1 MTTARDLLFVTM
13 DMPSVRPV
21 ERGDLSLALA
31 GAELIDLL
39 GLGAAAL
46 DGEHVLPGGAPYG
59 GGDALLGQAVKA
71 LPAAGEAEEGA
82 AGAGAAVSR
91 VRNGAD
97 GAGGAGGETVEDW
110 LWRRGRGLPD
120 AYLAALEA
128 DGLLSRERQRR
139 FLLLSSSRVVLA
151 ESAGRRRAAHRW
163 AADEPTL
170 LALAAAIGISGPP
183 PVPEPPPGPPAAV
196 VTALHH
202 ALAELA
208 QERTRRSRRLDDAT
222 QVYVRR
228 GY

>member
-1 MTTARDLLFVTM
+1 MTTARDLLFVAM

-46 DGEHVLPGGAPYG
+46 DGEHVLPGGVPYG
-59 GGDALLGQAVKA
+59 GDDPLLGQAAKA
-71 LPAAGEAEEGA
+71 LRGAGGGSDSPDAQAAGA
-82 AGAGAAVSR
+82 AGAA
-91 VRNGAD
+91 
-97 GAGGAGGETVEDW
+97 GETVEDW
-110 LWRRGRGLPD
+110 LWRRGRGLPEV
-120 AYLAALEA
+120 YLDALEVA
-128 DGLLSRERQRR
+128 GLLSRERRRR

-196 VTALHH
+196 VTALDH

-208 QERTRRSRRLDDAT
+208 QERTRRSRRLDEAT
-222 QVYVRR
+222 QTYVRR